1 MPNSCPLAKVT
12 PGPRRSGFTLIEL
25 LVVIAIIAILIALL
39 LPAVQ
44 QAREAAHRSSCKNN
58 LMQLNIALQN
68 YEMAHNVLP
77 SGTVNLTGPV
87 RNESKGY
94 HVSWIVQILPYLD
107 ERIAF
112 NKYDFK
118 QGAYAPENK
127 QVADYRISTIKCPS
141 NPVPGH
147 SYAGVHNDIE
157 APIDVNNNGVLFLN
171 SSVRYDEILDGCSK
185 TFFIGEIA
193 EGNQRGWVSGTRST
207 LRNTGTRLNPSNLNY
222 FPGKAPFNARN
233 QNQDEESTEDSDGS
247 PAAKNPL
254 HVGGFSSYHTG
265 GAQFGMGDGSVR
277 FISQNINEIVYQA
290 LANRHDGQ
298 LIGEF

>member
-12 PGPRRSGFTLIEL
+12 TEPKRSGFTLIEL

-58 LMQLNIALQN
+58 LMQVNLALQN

-77 SGTVNLTGPV
+77 SGVVNPTGPV

-94 HVSWIVQILPYLD
+94 HISWVVQILPYLD
-107 ERIAF
+107 ERTAF

-127 QVADYRISTIKCPS
+127 VVADYRISTIKCPS

-157 APIDVNNNGVLFLN
+157 APIDTNNSGVLFLN
-171 SSVRYDEILDGCSK
+171 SSVRYDEILDGSSK
-185 TFFIGEIA
+185 TFFVGEIT

-207 LRNTGTRLNPSNLNY
+207 LRNTGTMLDSRDWNY
-222 FPGKAPFNARN
+222 YPGKAQFDARN
-233 QNQDEESTEDSDGS
+233 QVQEEGVTQAADGT
-247 PAAKNPL
+247 PAASNPL
-254 HVGGFSSYHTG
+254 YVGGFSSYHTG
-265 GAQFGMGDGSVR
+265 GAHFGMGDGSVR
-277 FISQNINEIVYQA
+277 FISQNINEVIYQA